1 MLFLINKIVIFRGCS
16 VLQRIPRVRVVS
28 YTVDGER
35 LVAASSKRSLS
46 SRDVSEI
53 FEDMGDD
60 EVEVWIRET
69 LRRGHLSPWEH
80 SVYTFEVICSR
91 VCSHQLVRHRIASY
105 TQLSQRY
112 NERLLEPR
120 NPGFWIDV
128 SERALKGDPEALGI
142 VSKAFYMGDPDW
154 PWDLRLSMASE
165 YARSVARYWELRG
178 RGLSKEDARYIL
190 PQAVATKLVITM
202 NAREIL
208 HFLGLRMC
216 THAQTEIRLV
226 AWMLREELVKIHPRL
241 FRYAAPY
248 CLLDNNLVSR
258 EPAALEEII
267 EGRMSPSIE
276 RCRELVPREGIRN
289 CIIHSQ
295 RLYKTYIDQEDV
307 KALLH

>member
-1 MLFLINKIVIFRGCS
+1 MIK
-16 VLQRIPRVRVVS
+16 IPRVRVVS
-28 YTVDGER
+28 YSVDGER

-53 FEDMGDD
+53 FEAMDD
-60 EVEVWIRET
+60 GEIETWIRET

-80 SVYTFEVICSR
+80 SIYTFEVICSR

-120 NPGFWIDV
+120 DPRYWIDV
-128 SERALKGDPEALGI
+128 SDRVLKGDRDAIEA
-142 VSKAFYMGDPDW
+142 VSRAFYLGDPDW
-154 PWDLRLSMASE
+154 PWDLRLQMASE

-178 RGLSKEDARYIL
+178 RGLSREDARYIL
-190 PQAVATKLVITM
+190 PQAVVTKVVVTM

-216 THAQTEIRLV
+216 THAQAEIRLV

-241 FRYAAPY
+241 FKYAGPY
-248 CLLDNNLVSR
+248 CILDNNLVSK
-258 EPAALEEII
+258 EPTALEDIV
-267 EGRMSPSIE
+267 EGRAQPSIE

-289 CIIHSQ
+289 CILHSQ
-295 RLYKTYIDQEDV
+295 RLYKMHIDQDAI
-307 KALLH
+307 KA

>member
-1 MLFLINKIVIFRGCS
+1 MK
-16 VLQRIPRVRVVS
+16 RIPRVRVIS

-60 EVEVWIRET
+60 EVETWIRET

-91 VCSHQLVRHRIASY
+91 VCSHQLVRHRVASY

-120 NPGFWIDV
+120 DPGFWIGV
-128 SERALKGDPEALGI
+128 SERVLKGDREAI
-142 VSKAFYMGDPDW
+142 DAVSRAFYLGDPDW
-154 PWDLRLSMASE
+154 SWDLRLSMASE
-165 YARSVARYWELRG
+165 YARSVARYWELRLK
-178 RGLSKEDARYIL
+178 GLSKEDARYIL
-190 PQAVATKLVITM
+190 PQAVATKVVVTM

-241 FRYAAPY
+241 FRYTAPY

-258 EPAALEEII
+258 EPATLEDII
-267 EGRMSPSIE
+267 EGRKNPSIE

-289 CIIHSQ
+289 CILASIKTLEAF
-295 RLYKTYIDQEDV
+295 RLGYNPSNSREEPLGSI
-307 KALLH
+307 